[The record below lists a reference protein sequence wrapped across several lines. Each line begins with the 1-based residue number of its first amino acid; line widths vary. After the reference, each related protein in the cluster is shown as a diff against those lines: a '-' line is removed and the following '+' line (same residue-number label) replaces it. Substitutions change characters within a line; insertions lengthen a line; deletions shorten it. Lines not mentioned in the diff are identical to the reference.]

1 MARILLAED
10 EESVRNLVSRGLSQ
24 DGHAVTATA
33 DGGEALDELVKS
45 GGQFDLLLTDI
56 KMPVMDGIALA
67 LSVARD
73 YPNLPIVLMTGYASI
88 DGAVEAVKLGASD
101 YLTKPF
107 AFAELLARVQA
118 LALLWLGLSVGSFV
132 VNALYVNVVAS
143 TAENTSG
150 DD

>member
-56 KMPVMDGIALA
+56 KMPVMDGLEMA
-67 LSVARD
+67 
-73 YPNLPIVLMTGYASI
+73 AS
-88 DGAVEAVKLGASD
+88 L
-101 YLTKPF
+101 
-107 AFAELLARVQA
+107 AELEPRPLIPPRP
-118 LALLWLGLSVGSFV
+118 LGEGEQYRFHFDMTKCIGCKCCEVACNEQNGEKRRKAMVGHV
-132 VNALYVNVVAS
+132 
-143 TAENTSG
+143 
-150 DD
+150 

>member
-45 GGQFDLLLTDI
+45 GGQFDLLLTEI

-73 YPNLPIVLMTGYASI
+73 YPNLQIGRAHV
-88 DGAVEAVKLGASD
+88 
-101 YLTKPF
+101 
-107 AFAELLARVQA
+107 
-118 LALLWLGLSVGSFV
+118 
-132 VNALYVNVVAS
+132 
-143 TAENTSG
+143 
-150 DD
+150 

>member
-1 MARILLAED
+1 VARILLAED

-73 YPNLPIVLMTGYASI
+73 YPNLPIVLMTGYADQRERASGLESLVQSI
-88 DGAVEAVKLGASD
+88 IA
-101 YLTKPF
+101 KPF
-107 AFAELLARVQA
+107 TLAEIKFAVAAA
-118 LALLWLGLSVGSFV
+118 LAGGSKR
-132 VNALYVNVVAS
+132 
-143 TAENTSG
+143 
-150 DD
+150 